1 MLNGLTVMIY
11 QKSYFT
17 RRNNILREKFKHI
30 NKKIIIIFGTVIII
44 ITIIIGI
51 VYKIKQKNKEPE
63 KENKE
68 IPPITVMED
77 GTKVNTKEKLNEAK
91 LVNDLLISNIQLT
104 EKNGVT
110 TLLANITNKGEKKTE
125 FKRLK
130 IVFLD
135 EKGNE
140 ISSATAFLSPLEV
153 GETTQLN
160 ASTTSNYI
168 NAYDFKIEEN

>member
-1 MLNGLTVMIY
+1 MKENSKYMN
-11 QKSYFT
+11 
-17 RRNNILREKFKHI
+17 R
-30 NKKIIIIFGTVIII
+30 KIIIIIGIVIIGLS
-44 ITIIIGI
+44 IIIGI
-51 VYKIKQKNKEPE
+51 VYKINQKNKEPR

-68 IPPITVMED
+68 IPPITIMED

-91 LVNDLLISNIQLT
+91 SINGLLVSNIQLT
-104 EKNGVT
+104 EKDGVT
-110 TLLANITNKGEKKTE
+110 TLLANVTNKGEKKTE

-135 EKGNE
+135 ENGND